1 MVVKYVFVM
10 VDQLRMWPFV
20 ANHGESV
27 DVFFSGLQHYSP
39 VLSNVT
45 TGNLR
50 TKMVDVPPP
59 RVF

>member
-27 DVFFSGLQHYSP
+27 DVFFQDY
-39 VLSNVT
+39 NT
-45 TGNLR
+45 TLR
-50 TKMVDVPPP
+50 CYQT
-59 RVF
+59 